1 MPNSLQNL
9 RKEAGYRT
17 AKDFAEAVDIPAPTY
32 TRYEQEPA
40 KIPIE
45 RAWIIADFL
54 GCTID
59 AVVGRTPIKPSEM
72 RGPVQRVYDALS
84 DKNKGLLDDYLDYIQ
99 YKDGKEQARD
109 RAQDQRRY
117 EELVQQY
124 SRQFYESMGSGEADF
139 IDLVSLGDADALRA
153 RFLEFVET
161 RLADERD
168 REIADALDMAESV
181 GRRNA
186 RDNGWEFEVAG
197 ERFLIRDTKP
207 KEPLSIE
214 LACYKLSNMLSAQY
228 EERDREVLEGITSA
242 YDGRG
247 GRGGAGAQARGGGL
261 GNSRGEEEGGIAQT
275 DTGPQELVPPTSPK
289 TVPTKR

>member
-72 RGPVQRVYDALS
+72 RGPVQRAYDALS

-124 SRQFYESMGSGEADF
+124 SRQFYESMGSG
-139 IDLVSLGDADALRA
+139 
-153 RFLEFVET
+153 
-161 RLADERD
+161 
-168 REIADALDMAESV
+168 
-181 GRRNA
+181 
-186 RDNGWEFEVAG
+186 DNGWEFEVAG

-242 YDGRG
+242 YDGMR
-247 GRGGAGAQARGGGL
+247 RRRNAFAHGL
-261 GNSRGEEEGGIAQT
+261 GGSFDNNRG
-275 DTGPQELVPPTSPK
+275 
-289 TVPTKR
+289 

>member
-1 MPNSLQNL
+1 
-9 RKEAGYRT
+9 
-17 AKDFAEAVDIPAPTY
+17 
-32 TRYEQEPA
+32 
-40 KIPIE
+40 
-45 RAWIIADFL
+45 
-54 GCTID
+54 
-59 AVVGRTPIKPSEM
+59 
-72 RGPVQRVYDALS
+72 
-84 DKNKGLLDDYLDYIQ
+84 
-99 YKDGKEQARD
+99 
-109 RAQDQRRY
+109 
-117 EELVQQY
+117 
-124 SRQFYESMGSGEADF
+124 MGSGEADF

-242 YDGRG
+242 YDGMRRRRNAFPHALGGSFGNNRG
-247 GRGGAGAQARGGGL
+247 
-261 GNSRGEEEGGIAQT
+261 
-275 DTGPQELVPPTSPK
+275 
-289 TVPTKR
+289 

>member
-99 YKDGKEQARD
+99 YKDSKEQARD

-214 LACYKLSNMLSAQY
+214 LACYKLSNMLSVQY

-242 YDGRG
+242 YDGMR
-247 GRGGAGAQARGGGL
+247 RRRNAFPHGL
-261 GNSRGEEEGGIAQT
+261 GGSFDNNRG
-275 DTGPQELVPPTSPK
+275 
-289 TVPTKR
+289 

>member
-109 RAQDQRRY
+109 R
-117 EELVQQY
+117 
-124 SRQFYESMGSGEADF
+124 
-139 IDLVSLGDADALRA
+139 
-153 RFLEFVET
+153 
-161 RLADERD
+161 
-168 REIADALDMAESV
+168 EIADALDMAESV

-242 YDGRG
+242 YDGMRRRRNAFPHALGGSFGNNRG
-247 GRGGAGAQARGGGL
+247 
-261 GNSRGEEEGGIAQT
+261 
-275 DTGPQELVPPTSPK
+275 
-289 TVPTKR
+289 

>member
-1 MPNSLQNL
+1 
-9 RKEAGYRT
+9 
-17 AKDFAEAVDIPAPTY
+17 
-32 TRYEQEPA
+32 
-40 KIPIE
+40 
-45 RAWIIADFL
+45 
-54 GCTID
+54 
-59 AVVGRTPIKPSEM
+59 PIKPSEM
-72 RGPVQRVYDALS
+72 RGPVQRAYDALS

-181 GRRNA
+181 GR
-186 RDNGWEFEVAG
+186 
-197 ERFLIRDTKP
+197 
-207 KEPLSIE
+207 
-214 LACYKLSNMLSAQY
+214 
-228 EERDREVLEGITSA
+228 
-242 YDGRG
+242 
-247 GRGGAGAQARGGGL
+247 
-261 GNSRGEEEGGIAQT
+261 
-275 DTGPQELVPPTSPK
+275 
-289 TVPTKR
+289 

>member
-139 IDLVSLGDADALRA
+139 IDLVSLGDADAL
-153 RFLEFVET
+153 
-161 RLADERD
+161 
-168 REIADALDMAESV
+168 DMAESV

-242 YDGRG
+242 YDGMRRRRNAFAHALGGSFGNNRG
-247 GRGGAGAQARGGGL
+247 
-261 GNSRGEEEGGIAQT
+261 
-275 DTGPQELVPPTSPK
+275 
-289 TVPTKR
+289 

>member
-117 EELVQQY
+117 EELVQQ
-124 SRQFYESMGSGEADF
+124 SQPPSSTSPWARAKPISSTWCRSAMPTPCARGS
-139 IDLVSLGDADALRA
+139 SSSWRRA
-153 RFLEFVET
+153 
-161 RLADERD
+161 
-168 REIADALDMAESV
+168 S
-181 GRRNA
+181 
-186 RDNGWEFEVAG
+186 
-197 ERFLIRDTKP
+197 P
-207 KEPLSIE
+207 
-214 LACYKLSNMLSAQY
+214 
-228 EERDREVLEGITSA
+228 TSA
-242 YDGRG
+242 T
-247 GRGGAGAQARGGGL
+247 AR
-261 GNSRGEEEGGIAQT
+261 S
-275 DTGPQELVPPTSPK
+275 PTPS
-289 TVPTKR
+289 TWRRA

>member
-84 DKNKGLLDDYLDYIQ
+84 DKNKGLLDD
-99 YKDGKEQARD
+99 
-109 RAQDQRRY
+109 
-117 EELVQQY
+117 
-124 SRQFYESMGSGEADF
+124 
-139 IDLVSLGDADALRA
+139 
-153 RFLEFVET
+153 
-161 RLADERD
+161 
-168 REIADALDMAESV
+168 
-181 GRRNA
+181 
-186 RDNGWEFEVAG
+186 
-197 ERFLIRDTKP
+197 
-207 KEPLSIE
+207 
-214 LACYKLSNMLSAQY
+214 
-228 EERDREVLEGITSA
+228 
-242 YDGRG
+242 
-247 GRGGAGAQARGGGL
+247 
-261 GNSRGEEEGGIAQT
+261 
-275 DTGPQELVPPTSPK
+275 
-289 TVPTKR
+289 

>member
-1 MPNSLQNL
+1 MIPTDTTGGISTYRASIGRTHPRRAEPCLTAC
-9 RKEAGYRT
+9 RISGRRRGYRT

-242 YDGRG
+242 YDGMRRRRNAFPHALGGSFGNNRG
-247 GRGGAGAQARGGGL
+247 
-261 GNSRGEEEGGIAQT
+261 
-275 DTGPQELVPPTSPK
+275 
-289 TVPTKR
+289 

>member
-72 RGPVQRVYDALS
+72 RGPVQRAYDALS
-84 DKNKGLLDDYLDYIQ
+84 DKNKGLLDDYLDYSQ

-186 RDNGWEFEVAG
+186 RDNGWEFEVTG

-242 YDGRG
+242 YDGMRRRRNAFPHALGGSFGNNRG
-247 GRGGAGAQARGGGL
+247 
-261 GNSRGEEEGGIAQT
+261 
-275 DTGPQELVPPTSPK
+275 
-289 TVPTKR
+289 

>member
-139 IDLVSLGDADALRA
+139 IDLVSLGDADALLA
-153 RFLEFVET
+153 RVRVREHEAA
-161 RLADERD
+161 RHEDE
-168 REIADALDMAESV
+168 
-181 GRRNA
+181 
-186 RDNGWEFEVAG
+186 
-197 ERFLIRDTKP
+197 
-207 KEPLSIE
+207 
-214 LACYKLSNMLSAQY
+214 
-228 EERDREVLEGITSA
+228 
-242 YDGRG
+242 
-247 GRGGAGAQARGGGL
+247 AQAPDNREYPL
-261 GNSRGEEEGGIAQT
+261 PVLHALPFRVRHR
-275 DTGPQELVPPTSPK
+275 PV
-289 TVPTKR
+289 

>member
-1 MPNSLQNL
+1 
-9 RKEAGYRT
+9 
-17 AKDFAEAVDIPAPTY
+17 
-32 TRYEQEPA
+32 
-40 KIPIE
+40 
-45 RAWIIADFL
+45 
-54 GCTID
+54 
-59 AVVGRTPIKPSEM
+59 M

-242 YDGRG
+242 YDGMRRRRNAFPHALGGSFGNNRG
-247 GRGGAGAQARGGGL
+247 
-261 GNSRGEEEGGIAQT
+261 
-275 DTGPQELVPPTSPK
+275 
-289 TVPTKR
+289 

>member
-1 MPNSLQNL
+1 
-9 RKEAGYRT
+9 
-17 AKDFAEAVDIPAPTY
+17 
-32 TRYEQEPA
+32 
-40 KIPIE
+40 
-45 RAWIIADFL
+45 
-54 GCTID
+54 
-59 AVVGRTPIKPSEM
+59 M

-84 DKNKGLLDDYLDYIQ
+84 DKNKGLLDEYLDYIQ

-181 GRRNA
+181 GRRNV

-197 ERFLIRDTKP
+197 ERFSYATRSP
-207 KEPLSIE
+207 RSPCRSSSP
-214 LACYKLSNMLSAQY
+214 A
-228 EERDREVLEGITSA
+228 TSSPTCSP
-242 YDGRG
+242 RST
-247 GRGGAGAQARGGGL
+247 RSETARFWRA
-261 GNSRGEEEGGIAQT
+261 SR
-275 DTGPQELVPPTSPK
+275 PPTTACADAATPSP
-289 TVPTKR
+289 TALGGSFDNNRG

>member
-168 REIADALDMAESV
+168 REIADALDMA
-181 GRRNA
+181 
-186 RDNGWEFEVAG
+186 
-197 ERFLIRDTKP
+197 
-207 KEPLSIE
+207 
-214 LACYKLSNMLSAQY
+214 LSNMLSAQY

-242 YDGRG
+242 YDGMR
-247 GRGGAGAQARGGGL
+247 RRRNAFAHGL
-261 GNSRGEEEGGIAQT
+261 GGSFDNNRG
-275 DTGPQELVPPTSPK
+275 
-289 TVPTKR
+289 

>member
-1 MPNSLQNL
+1 M
-9 RKEAGYRT
+9 
-17 AKDFAEAVDIPAPTY
+17 DIPAPTY

-168 REIADALDMAESV
+168 REIADALDMAESA
-181 GRRNA
+181 GRRK
-186 RDNGWEFEVAG
+186 RPRQRLGV
-197 ERFLIRDTKP
+197 
-207 KEPLSIE
+207 
-214 LACYKLSNMLSAQY
+214 
-228 EERDREVLEGITSA
+228 
-242 YDGRG
+242 
-247 GRGGAGAQARGGGL
+247 RGGGRAL
-261 GNSRGEEEGGIAQT
+261 PHTRHRSPRSPCRSSSPATSSPTCSPRSTRSETARFWRASR
-275 DTGPQELVPPTSPK
+275 PPTTACAGAATPSPHALGGSFGNN
-289 TVPTKR
+289 RG